1 MPATHTVS
9 VATPLATRISFSLPL
24 TTLPVVKGTLL
35 PTRIGYDTDFG
46 GRGRIYGTVKVKGT
60 PNYAVRRKVRL
71 FVERSGICIAEQ
83 FSDPVTGEYDFKFVK
98 MTERY
103 TVVSYD
109 YENNYRAVVADNL
122 APELIP

>member
-1 MPATHTVS
+1 M
-9 VATPLATRISFSLPL
+9 PL

-35 PTRIGYDTDFG
+35 PTRIGYDTEFG
-46 GRGRIYGTVKVKGT
+46 GRGRICGTVKVKGT